1 MAEHGASGAHSQHLE
16 AHRATYQGFLKG
28 SIILG
33 IYCFYV
39 LVALVAFAFIQ
50 NGNLLIG
57 FGGLIVGALALLID
71 SRIGNNWYL
80 SVGLLVI
87 FALIT
92 AVMLG

>member
-1 MAEHGASGAHSQHLE
+1 MAQHGSSGAHSQDFSEHK
-16 AHRATYQGFLKG
+16 ATYEGFLKG
-28 SIILG
+28 SVILG

-39 LVALVAFAFIQ
+39 LVALVSFAFVSSS
-50 NGNLLIG
+50 NLLLG
-57 FGGLIVGALALLID
+57 FGGLIAGALALLID
-71 SRIGNNWYL
+71 ARIGNKWYL

>member
-1 MAEHGASGAHSQHLE
+1 MAQHGSSGAHSQDFSEHK
-16 AHRATYQGFLKG
+16 ATYEGFLKG
-28 SIILG
+28 SIILS

-39 LVALVAFAFIQ
+39 LVALVAFAFVPS
-50 NGNLLIG
+50 GSLLLG
-57 FGGLIVGALALLID
+57 FGGLIVGLLALIID
-71 SRIGNNWYL
+71 GRIGNKWYL

>member
-1 MAEHGASGAHSQHLE
+1 MAQHGSSSAHSQDFSEHK
-16 AHRATYQGFLKG
+16 ATYQGFLKG
-28 SIILG
+28 SIILA

-39 LVALVAFAFIQ
+39 LVALVAFAFVS
-50 NGNLLIG
+50 GSNLLLG
-57 FGGLIVGALALLID
+57 FGGLIAGALALIID
-71 SRIGNNWYL
+71 MRIGNKWYL

>member
-1 MAEHGASGAHSQHLE
+1 MAQHGSSGAHSQDFSEHK
-16 AHRATYQGFLKG
+16 ATYQGFLKG

-50 NGNLLIG
+50 NSNLLIG
-57 FGGLIVGALALLID
+57 FGGLILGALALLID
-71 SRIGNNWYL
+71 ARIGNNWYL

>member
-1 MAEHGASGAHSQHLE
+1 MAEHGSSGAHSPHIE

-28 SIILG
+28 SVILG

-39 LVALVAFAFIQ
+39 LVALVAFAFVPS
-50 NGNLLIG
+50 GSLLLG

-71 SRIGNNWYL
+71 VRVGDKWYL
-80 SVGLLVI
+80 SVGLLVV